1 MDEAELRPRRRN
13 KGFDETHNALIECA
27 VRLVSEK
34 GVEAL
39 SLSELARET
48 GVNRTTIYYHFANRD
63 DLVAA
68 IRDWSAK
75 KIAEAFAPKATVP
88 ERARYVTGLV
98 LENPEALGLWTE
110 EFLSPGDIRTRYPD
124 WDELVAGLGR
134 QLHACPD
141 TADVDPEV
149 YAVMML
155 TVALVAPRVYRNS
168 VCPDLDIATAIERFS
183 AEQLRVLARD
193 GIGQGRGSVEE

>member
-1 MDEAELRPRRRN
+1 MSDGEKRPRRRN
-13 KGFDETHNALIECA
+13 KGFEETHAALIECA
-27 VRLVSEK
+27 IRLVADK

-48 GVNRTTIYYHFANRD
+48 GVNRTTIYYHFKDRD

-68 IRDWSAK
+68 IREWSADRIGQAFQPGAS
-75 KIAEAFAPKATVP
+75 IADRT
-88 ERARYVTGLV
+88 RYVTRLV

-110 EFLSPGDIRTRYPD
+110 DFLSPGDIRSRYPD
-124 WDELVAGLGR
+124 WDDLVAGLGA
-134 QLHACPD
+134 QLRDRPD

-149 YAVMML
+149 YSVILL

-168 VCPDLDIATAIERFS
+168 VCPDLDMNAAIERFT
-183 AEQLRVLARD
+183 AEQLRMLSRD
-193 GIGQGRGSVEE
+193 GIGGASQDDF